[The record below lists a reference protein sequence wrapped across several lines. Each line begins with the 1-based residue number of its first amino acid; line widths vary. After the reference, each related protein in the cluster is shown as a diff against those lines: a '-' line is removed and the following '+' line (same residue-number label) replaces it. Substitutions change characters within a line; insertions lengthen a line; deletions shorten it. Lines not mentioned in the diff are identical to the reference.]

1 MAWLRHDLIRES
13 LRDLESPDTA
23 LLEVGCGMG
32 AMGARLAQRF
42 DYLGVESDEASAA
55 VAAERL
61 AAVGSGRVVNAGF
74 DTIDGSRRFDVVCAF
89 EVLEHLEDD
98 LAALRRWHSLL
109 RPGGRLVISVPAYE
123 SQFGAVDE
131 LVGHYRRYDPEAL
144 ARLMAGAGFD
154 RVTLRVYGWPI
165 GYLTRAVH
173 NVVARRRGLDEG
185 IEERTAGSGRLL
197 QPDSRWQGAATSAL
211 TAPFR
216 LLQRIVPGRARGT
229 GIVASARAGG

>member
-1 MAWLRHDLIRES
+1 MAWLRHDLILES
-13 LRDLESPDTA
+13 LLDTESPDAT

-42 DYLGVESDEASAA
+42 DYVGVESDEASAA

-61 AAVGSGRVVNAGF
+61 ALVGSGRVIHAGF
-74 DTIDGSRRFDVVCAF
+74 DAVEGSRRFDVVCAF
-89 EVLEHLEDD
+89 EVLEHIEDD
-98 LAALRRWHSLL
+98 LAALRRWRSLL
-109 RPGGRLVISVPAYE
+109 RPGGRLVISVPAYQ

-144 ARLMAGAGFD
+144 ASLLAGAGFE
-154 RVTLRVYGWPI
+154 RVNVRLYGYPI

-173 NVVARRRGLDEG
+173 NVIARRRGLDES

-197 QPDSRWQGAATSAL
+197 QPDSRWKGTATGAV

-216 LLQRIVPGRARGT
+216 LLQRIAPARARGT